1 MHYLCIVFFMVLD
14 LRLTMKIV
22 VVVRQ
27 PFFFAF
33 NRPFLL
39 PYRLSISLIEAQIKG
54 IITYIN
60 KKNA

>member
-1 MHYLCIVFFMVLD
+1 MVLD

-27 PFFFAF
+27 PFFFIL
-33 NRPFLL
+33 NRPFLP
-39 PYRLSISLIEAQIKG
+39 PYSLSISLLEAQIVR